1 MQTFKQYI
9 MDEMGGNLAAGFR
22 SKRTGQFNSRKAD
35 TVLRPLLQDADR
47 LLRRQDRIKPEV
59 LKARAKQLMQQFV
72 DQYDDLGDEATDL
85 KGKIADRYTQV
96 KQLLQS
102 REQTVEDCVQMLEQV
117 RDLLVG

>member
-1 MQTFKQYI
+1 MS
-9 MDEMGGNLAAGFR
+9 GSLAAGFR
-22 SKRTGQFNSRKAD
+22 SKRTGRFDPRKAD
-35 TVLRPLLQDADR
+35 TMLRPLLQDADR

-59 LKARAKQLMQQFV
+59 LKTRAKQLMQQFV

>member
-1 MQTFKQYI
+1 MG
-9 MDEMGGNLAAGFR
+9 EMGGSLAAGFR
-22 SKRTGQFNSRKAD
+22 SKRTGQFNSAKASNI
-35 TVLRPLLQDADR
+35 LRPLLQDADR

-59 LKARAKQLMQQFV
+59 LKTRAKHLMQQFV